1 MPFLPDGNPEL
12 SPKQMSLMRLCRE
25 RTGVMKLIGV
35 FGTRL
40 SGKTV
45 ISCHCIADHLWN
57 TKDAS
62 VLVLCS
68 TAGSAATSGVWNE
81 LTEKII
87 PEWIAQGF
95 GSTDGLHAFEW
106 EMEPKIHGSTKKM
119 IGSIRNKHGG
129 ISKIELD
136 SLDDEREV
144 EKKFKSRY
152 YSMIYWSEAG
162 EFRQETT
169 FTTLAMALRIMGLPD
184 DEHILIVDANPPDN
198 GTEHFLYKFFYQIR
212 IQRDEDFKEDEQWL
226 KIIKRSLLLTEW
238 TMDDNPFV
246 SDERKALV
254 KGLYKNNPAQYDRY
268 ILGLWTKVVKNALF
282 ADSFMPATHCASD
295 LKNPQVEDELI
306 PEVGCSE
313 LITGW
318 DVGFKNPV
326 TYVMEKVY
334 REINGKQISIFK
346 ILDELEFVG
355 EGVAVDEFTMVFLE
369 TKVKFWET
377 ECGGEIDWVCWSD
390 SSACN
395 FKESIANRTV
405 SDEVYA
411 VSDGKLKL
419 IGVDKGKGSVGNRI
433 RLLRKLLNQNRILI
447 SNGKCPKLVDML
459 QCIGRGKVD
468 GTINS
473 HSEWKHFF
481 DALTYA
487 LSKELWDELQD
498 EVINTRRRNKPATSE
513 LVTVRL

>member
-1 MPFLPDGNPEL
+1 MAFTPDGNPEL

-68 TAGSAATSGVWNE
+68 TAGAAATSGVWNE

-95 GSTDGLHAFEW
+95 GSDDGVNAFEW
-106 EMEPKIHGSTKKM
+106 EMEPKIHGATKKM
-119 IGSIRNKHGG
+119 MASIRNKHGG
-129 ISKIELD
+129 ISKLELD

-162 EFRQETT
+162 EFRQQTT
-169 FTTLAMALRIMGLPD
+169 FTTLALALRIMGLQD
-184 DEHILIVDANPPDN
+184 DEHLMIVDANPPDN

-212 IQRDEDFKEDEQWL
+212 IQRDEDFKEDEAYL
-226 KIIKRSLLLTEW
+226 RTIKRSLLLTEW

-254 KGLYKNNPAQYDRY
+254 KGLYKSNPAQYDRY
-268 ILGLWTKVVKNALF
+268 ILGLWIKVVKDALF
-282 ADSFMPATHCASD
+282 ADSFIPAIHCSAD
-295 LKNPQVEDELI
+295 LKNPKEEDELI
-306 PEVGCSE
+306 LQPGCTS

-326 TYVMEKVY
+326 TYVIEKCY
-334 REINGKQISIFK
+334 TQINGRDVSVFK
-346 ILDELEFVG
+346 FLDELEFVG

-369 TKVKFWET
+369 KKVKFWEI
-377 ECGGEIDWVCWSD
+377 EAGQELEWVCWSD

-405 SDEVYA
+405 SDEVYT
-411 VSDGKLKL
+411 VSEGRLKL

-433 RLLRKLLNQNRILI
+433 RLLRKLLNQNRIII
-447 SNGKCPKLVDML
+447 SNGKCPKLVEML

-468 GTINS
+468 GTISS

-481 DALTYA
+481 DAATYP
-487 LSKELWDELQD
+487 LSKELWIELQD
-498 EVINTRRRNKPATSE
+498 DVVQTRNMKKPESNGI
-513 LVTVRL
+513 VTVRL